1 MEVVTENNTRVQ
13 LLAQED
19 KLEVPHEYVQKAENR
34 PDVPLYCSNE
44 NKSVPSVDLSGNN
57 SMEEL
62 SQVCREWGV
71 FHVIN
76 HGIPDLQLLN
86 DMRRIGRSFFEELPM
101 TEKLKYGCKANT
113 PASEGYGSRM
123 LVASDDAVLD
133 WRDYFDHHTY
143 PLSRRD
149 PSRWPHFP
157 PNYREVVA
165 KYSDN
170 MKTLAHRL
178 MSLISESLGLRS
190 SCIEEIIGEV
200 YQNITISYYPPCPQP
215 DLTLGLQAHSD
226 FGVVTL
232 LIQDDVGGL
241 QVLKDGEWINVPA
254 LPDAILVLLGDQTEI
269 ISNGKYKSVEHRAVT
284 NSNRA
289 RLSIAAF
296 HDPAKDAIIRPAC
309 ELINDS
315 LPARYYQVS
324 YGDYVAAWYTKGPE
338 GKRNIDALLL

>member
-1 MEVVTENNTRVQ
+1 MEVVAEKNTRVQ
-13 LLAQED
+13 SLAQED
-19 KLEVPHEYVQKAENR
+19 KPEVPREYIQKTGNR
-34 PDVPLYCSNE
+34 PELLLSSSNE

-57 SMEEL
+57 FREEL
-62 SQVCREWGV
+62 SQACREWGV

-76 HGIPDLQLLN
+76 HGVPDLKLLN
-86 DMRRIGRSFFEELPM
+86 DMRRIGRAFFEDLPM
-101 TEKLKYGCKANT
+101 TEKLKYGCKANA

-149 PSRWPHFP
+149 PSRWPNIP
-157 PNYREVVA
+157 SNYREIVSE
-165 KYSDN
+165 YSDN

-178 MSLISESLGLRS
+178 MSLISESLGLQS
-190 SCIEEIIGEV
+190 SCIEEVVGEV
-200 YQNITISYYPPCPQP
+200 YQNITISYYPRCPQP
-215 DLTLGLQAHSD
+215 DLTLGLQTHSD
-226 FGVVTL
+226 MGVVTL

-241 QVLKDGEWINVPA
+241 QVLKDGQWINVQT
-254 LPDAILVLLGDQTEI
+254 LPDAIVVLLGDQTEI
-269 ISNGKYKSVEHRAVT
+269 ISNGKYRSVEHRAVT
-284 NSNRA
+284 NNNRA

-309 ELINDS
+309 ELISDS
-315 LPARYYQVS
+315 LPARYYQVC